1 MCLCY
6 IGCMKQDQF
15 QRIVLKKLD
24 EVNGLGE
31 GLDNVSERLGG
42 VENVQK
48 EVVKGLDNVEK
59 GQSELSGRLGKVEKG
74 QSELSGRLGK
84 VEKGQ
89 SDILERLDDLE
100 DGIRTSVAEGFESL
114 TRDQNVLKKRVDR
127 LEEVVVKN

>member
-48 EVVKGLDNVEK
+48 EVVKGL
-59 GQSELSGRLGKVEKG
+59 GKVEKG

-84 VEKGQ
+84 VEK
-89 SDILERLDDLE
+89 S
-100 DGIRTSVAEGFESL
+100 
-114 TRDQNVLKKRVDR
+114 QNHFSGTFC
-127 LEEVVVKN
+127 

>member
-74 QSELSGRLGK
+74 QS
-84 VEKGQ
+84 
-89 SDILERLDDLE
+89 DILERLDDLE

>member
-1 MCLCY
+1 LS
-6 IGCMKQDQF
+6 G
-15 QRIVLKKLD
+15 
-24 EVNGLGE
+24 
-31 GLDNVSERLGG
+31 RLG
-42 VENVQK
+42 K
-48 EVVKGLDNVEK
+48 VEK